1 MEDANKMV
9 NRVALAALLN
19 EWMRG
24 DETEQPRTRSE
35 RPASRRA
42 ESFRAT
48 PSFAAA
54 VNREPAARPSRPRE
68 P

>member
-24 DETEQPRTRSE
+24 DETEQRETFEALRRSLDE
-35 RPASRRA
+35 DRPEGYKHFCAPNQPA
-42 ESFRAT
+42 ES
-48 PSFAAA
+48 S
-54 VNREPAARPSRPRE
+54 
-68 P
+68 